1 MTENQQETASDLREA
16 MRIFN
21 EAVRKAVKSGLVVEW
36 TRIEA
41 RNPAGLMPW
50 ISVCATAKTDQR

>member
-1 MTENQQETASDLREA
+1 MTDDQQETASDLREA

-21 EAVRKAVKSGLVVEW
+21 EAVRRAVKSGLVVEW

-41 RNPAGLMPW
+41 HNPAGLMPW
-50 ISVCATAKTDQR
+50 VNVSANLPPP